1 MNFILSKG
9 KLSIVLDAA
18 EPSIY
23 TEQKIVLKD
32 ARRPLVDKGVN
43 VPLQFEIDK
52 NIGGIII
59 TGHNNTGGKTA
70 SIKTVMLNCMM
81 A

>member
-1 MNFILSKG
+1 M
-9 KLSIVLDAA
+9 
-18 EPSIY
+18 
-23 TEQKIVLKD
+23 
-32 ARRPLVDKGVN
+32 DKGVN

-52 NIGGIII
+52 NIWGIII